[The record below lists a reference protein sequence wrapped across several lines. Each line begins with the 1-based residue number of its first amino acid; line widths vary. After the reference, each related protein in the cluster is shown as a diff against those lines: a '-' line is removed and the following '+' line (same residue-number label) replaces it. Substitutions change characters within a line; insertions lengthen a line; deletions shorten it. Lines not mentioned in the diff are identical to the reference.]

1 MHRRLR
7 FVERFQASGIV
18 KIFPMRYS
26 LRNGLER
33 NAVSTSNLLPDRVM
47 GRLLFVDVPSPTSDA
62 TRSAADGRGERA
74 FGFSLVFSGIR
85 CILQYAILPFVL
97 PVLGVTMDAAAPISL
112 AINLVAIVLIIY
124 SLRRFWKIGYR
135 HRWKYLPVALTALTL
150 LVAFIALDLHV
161 ITTR

>member
-1 MHRRLR
+1 MLASKSTLDR
-7 FVERFQASGIV
+7 FV
-18 KIFPMRYS
+18 
-26 LRNGLER
+26 
-33 NAVSTSNLLPDRVM
+33 
-47 GRLLFVDVPSPTSDA
+47 GRLLFVETPVAPA
-62 TRSAADGRGERA
+62 TRPDKDERSERA

-112 AINLVAIVLIIY
+112 GINLLAIVLIVY
-124 SLRRFWKIGYR
+124 SLRRFWKVGYR
-135 HRWKYLPVALTALTL
+135 HRWRYLPVALTALVL